1 MYLLSDPE
9 QTNGPP
15 LSPKQASLPP
25 SFKPAQSIPD
35 VILYNGRNKVF
46 LRHSSVEITGSCT
59 SCRVS
64 AAQRKH
70 IFLYFWYIVIDQCIF
85 TWLVFFFC
93 FYEYLTNNHNL
104 RNILPIS
111 NNCPHPVTV
120 HVVPLFGSDSGRHTG
135 RT

>member
-1 MYLLSDPE
+1 MTRLLSTDQYFKMVKICCLIIIYLFFFLPCRVYLLSDPE

-70 IFLYFWYIVIDQCIF
+70 IFLYFWYIVIDQRIL
-85 TWLVFFFC
+85 TWLVLF
-93 FYEYLTNNHNL
+93 LVL
-104 RNILPIS
+104 RIP
-111 NNCPHPVTV
+111 
-120 HVVPLFGSDSGRHTG
+120 DK
-135 RT
+135 

>member
-1 MYLLSDPE
+1 MTRLLSTDQYFKMVKICCLIIIYLFFFLPCRVYLLSDPE

-85 TWLVFFFC
+85 TWLVFLLF
-93 FYEYLTNNHNL
+93 L
-104 RNILPIS
+104 RIP
-111 NNCPHPVTV
+111 
-120 HVVPLFGSDSGRHTG
+120 DK
-135 RT
+135 

>member
-1 MYLLSDPE
+1 MTRLLSTDQYFKMVKICCLIIIYLFFFLPCRVYLLSDPE

-70 IFLYFWYIVIDQCIF
+70 IFFILLVYRYRPVYLYVASFSFVF
-85 TWLVFFFC
+85 TN
-93 FYEYLTNNHNL
+93 T
-104 RNILPIS
+104 
-111 NNCPHPVTV
+111 
-120 HVVPLFGSDSGRHTG
+120 
-135 RT
+135 